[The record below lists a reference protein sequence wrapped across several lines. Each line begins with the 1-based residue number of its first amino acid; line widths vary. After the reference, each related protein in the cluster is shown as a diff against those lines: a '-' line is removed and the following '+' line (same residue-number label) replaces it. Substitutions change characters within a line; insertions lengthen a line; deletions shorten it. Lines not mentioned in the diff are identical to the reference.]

1 MLKAYHGSS
10 VDVEIPDGVQK
21 IGSGAFRGMAIESV
35 HIPAS
40 CETFAMNAFHD
51 CRSLRRFSVDV
62 ANPSFAA
69 DSQGCL
75 WSKDFSVLLK
85 PFNQVAFLKP
95 HAEKGLYGTCISA
108 NSRACCMRIDED
120 NFLSSEGTTMM
131 GMDGDIRVPIDK
143 NGIRTIIFPR
153 GMKTIDSNFSGFRDL
168 ETVCFPSTLEQV
180 GENALCDCPRCAAK
194 LRVTA
199 TKKVGLLKKV
209 PVVWECDQCGLFMT
223 EGALESPEALIRL
236 GGIAPNFMMFL

>member
-75 WSKDFSVLLK
+75 WSKDFSVLLAIPPAVVRVELK

-95 HAEKGLYGTCISA
+95 HAEKGLYGT
-108 NSRACCMRIDED
+108 
-120 NFLSSEGTTMM
+120 
-131 GMDGDIRVPIDK
+131 
-143 NGIRTIIFPR
+143 
-153 GMKTIDSNFSGFRDL
+153 
-168 ETVCFPSTLEQV
+168 
-180 GENALCDCPRCAAK
+180 
-194 LRVTA
+194 
-199 TKKVGLLKKV
+199 
-209 PVVWECDQCGLFMT
+209 
-223 EGALESPEALIRL
+223 
-236 GGIAPNFMMFL
+236 